1 MLSRQIQN
9 SIPKYSFLDLIHAG
23 VSSTIY
29 LVLDESGKEYA
40 LKLYNETKDDEHF
53 TNELKMFSLLCN
65 EGNSD
70 FIRYISSSKDDKNS
84 TVNYIV
90 FEFAEK
96 GSLNK
101 YISPKKPFDEK
112 IVKFMAWNIAN
123 IVDKLH
129 KLCFSH
135 RDLNIY
141 NILLDQNY
149 KLKLGG
155 FGSAKYFLNQSG
167 KSGLLN
173 DKILPSHFTAPEV
186 GKQPYDGNKVD
197 IFNLGM
203 LFLYLRTGKDIFTY
217 HKNNI
222 YKYIKD
228 KKYAQF
234 WSVVE
239 LGDNELK
246 LTPEFKDLIIS
257 MLGPNY
263 KKRPDISY
271 VLDHPWFDEIRF
283 LTYDGLQTYE
293 NAFRKKLKEIEV
305 DFPQKNF
312 I

>member
-1 MLSRQIQN
+1 M
-9 SIPKYSFLDLIHAG
+9 
-23 VSSTIY
+23 
-29 LVLDESGKEYA
+29 
-40 LKLYNETKDDEHF
+40 
-53 TNELKMFSLLCN
+53 
-65 EGNSD
+65 
-70 FIRYISSSKDDKNS
+70 
-84 TVNYIV
+84 NYIV

-96 GSLNK
+96 GSLDK

-129 KLCFSH
+129 KFCFSH

-186 GKQPYDGNKVD
+186 GKQPYDGHKVD

-234 WSVVE
+234 WSVIE